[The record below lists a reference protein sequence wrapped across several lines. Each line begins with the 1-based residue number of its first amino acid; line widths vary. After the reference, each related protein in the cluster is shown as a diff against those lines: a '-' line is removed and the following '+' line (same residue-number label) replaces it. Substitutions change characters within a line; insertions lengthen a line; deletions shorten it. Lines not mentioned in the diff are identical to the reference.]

1 MTAGPEY
8 AFVTAAPLLS
18 DGAVKTSPS
27 AVARA
32 RTLGPVLALNSLG
45 YDARAYSL
53 SGTDDLPATLQNSKA
68 IVLNGSCSHLL
79 QRLEGAKV
87 VLDFIAPPSLLASAH
102 EQAAAMTAGSEYVAQ
117 RLRSLSKR
125 PVEVIAEPCAGFAA
139 DPRATGPRRHSKALQ
154 WLAARAGVAAD
165 AWRMRLLWTG
175 EGDDI
180 ASIAELSPGLERLGR
195 EIPLALRCL
204 CPSGAAL
211 DALANRLREEDP
223 EALRL
228 TLEAWSP
235 GTLAH
240 ALAGCDLAL
249 LPGQA
254 PADSIRLSAALHAGR
269 FPVCHPSPYY
279 GALGEFAW
287 VGNDLAEGIR
297 WALSHPE
304 DVLGRLGRARDY
316 VARVHAPATVAR
328 DWIRIFLKIA

>member
-8 AFVTAAPLLS
+8 AFVTAAPLLF

-53 SGTDDLPATLQNSKA
+53 SETDDLPATLQNSKA

-87 VLDFIAPPSLLASAH
+87 VLDFIAPPSIPAPAH

-125 PVEVIAEPCAGFAA
+125 PVEVIAEPCAGFGAE
-139 DPRATGPRRHSKALQ
+139 PRAARPRRRSRALE

-165 AWRMRLLWTG
+165 AWRMGLLWIG
-175 EGDDI
+175 EADGV
-180 ASIAELSPGLERLGR
+180 ASIIGLAPQLQRLGR

-204 CPSGAAL
+204 CAAGSGL
-211 DALANRLREEDP
+211 DALAEGLHEDDP
-223 EALRL
+223 DSLRL
-228 TLEAWSP
+228 SIQAWSP
-235 GTLAH
+235 MATAH
-240 ALAGCDLAL
+240 ALATCDLVL
-249 LPGQA
+249 LPGQT
-254 PADSIRLSAALHAGR
+254 PAHASWLIAALCAGR
-269 FPVCHPSPYY
+269 FPVCHQSPDYA
-279 GALGEFAW
+279 ALGEFAW

-304 DVLGRLGRARDY
+304 QVLERLGRAQDY
-316 VARVHAPATVAR
+316 VARVHAPAAVAR
-328 DWIRIFLKIA
+328 AWIEIFLKIA

>member
-87 VLDFIAPPSLLASAH
+87 VLDFIAPPSIPAPAH

-139 DPRATGPRRHSKALQ
+139 EPRAARPRRHSRALQ

-175 EGDDI
+175 ERDDI

-204 CPSGAAL
+204 CPAGAAL
-211 DALANRLREEDP
+211 EALANRLREEDP

-240 ALAGCDLAL
+240 ALATCDLVL

-287 VGNDLAEGIR
+287 VGNDPAEGIR

>member
-53 SGTDDLPATLQNSKA
+53 SGTDDLPATLQDSKA

-87 VLDFIAPPSLLASAH
+87 VLDFIAPPSIPAPAH
-102 EQAAAMTAGSEYVAQ
+102 EQAAAMTAGSEYVAR

-139 DPRATGPRRHSKALQ
+139 EPRAARPRRHSRALQ

-180 ASIAELSPGLERLGR
+180 ASIAELAPGLERLGR

-204 CPSGAAL
+204 CPAGAAL
-211 DALANRLREEDP
+211 EALANRLREEDP

-287 VGNDLAEGIR
+287 VGDDLAEGIR

-304 DVLGRLGRARDY
+304 EVLERLGRAQDY
-316 VARVHAPATVAR
+316 VARAHAPAGVAR

>member
-8 AFVTAAPLLS
+8 AFVTAAPLLF

-53 SGTDDLPATLQNSKA
+53 SETDDLPATLQNSKA

-87 VLDFIAPPSLLASAH
+87 VLDFIAPPSIPAPAH

-139 DPRATGPRRHSKALQ
+139 EPRAARPRRHSRALQ

-180 ASIAELSPGLERLGR
+180 ASIAELAPKLERLGR

-204 CPSGAAL
+204 CPAGAAL
-211 DALANRLREEDP
+211 EALANRLREEDP

-235 GTLAH
+235 RTLAH

-269 FPVCHPSPYY
+269 FPVCHPSPYF

-304 DVLGRLGRARDY
+304 EVLARLDRAQDY
-316 VARVHAPATVAR
+316 VGRVHAPAAVAR
-328 DWIRIFLKIA
+328 GWIEIFRKIA

>member
-18 DGAVKTSPS
+18 NGAMKTSPS

-79 QRLEGAKV
+79 QRLAGAKV
-87 VLDFIAPPSLLASAH
+87 VLDFIAPPSIPAPAH

-139 DPRATGPRRHSKALQ
+139 EPRAARPRRHSRALQ

-180 ASIAELSPGLERLGR
+180 ASIAELAPKLERLGR

-204 CPSGAAL
+204 CPAGAAL
-211 DALANRLREEDP
+211 EALANRLREEDP

-235 GTLAH
+235 RTLAH

-287 VGNDLAEGIR
+287 VGDDLAEGIR

-304 DVLGRLGRARDY
+304 EVLARLDRAQDY
-316 VARVHAPATVAR
+316 VGRVHAPAAVAR
-328 DWIRIFLKIA
+328 GWIEIFRKIA